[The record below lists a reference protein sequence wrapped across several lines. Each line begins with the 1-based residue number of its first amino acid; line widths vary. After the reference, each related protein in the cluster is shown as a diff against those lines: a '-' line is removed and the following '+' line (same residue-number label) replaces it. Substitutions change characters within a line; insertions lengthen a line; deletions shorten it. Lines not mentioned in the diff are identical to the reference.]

1 MNSPRRRAL
10 GITYSPKE
18 GWEVTAATL
27 ADGDDAGG
35 GPSHPDVAEQKDY
48 FRHWR
53 HAVTSVGEGRCI
65 QLFRAGEGKNLCLRQ
80 NIIWR
85 ETMTSPLEEPRGS
98 SPTLSLARSR
108 AGLILARPLLR
119 GAAVLPSWPSCCSPR
134 VPSSP
139 EQLVALA
146 GCPTLEQD
154 VSDLVCRD
162 GSNAH

>member
-1 MNSPRRRAL
+1 METMQEEALLIQMSQSRRIISGIGDMQSPL
-10 GITYSPKE
+10 
-18 GWEVTAATL
+18 WERE
-27 ADGDDAGG
+27 DAFSCSGQEKG
-35 GPSHPDVAEQKDY
+35 K
-48 FRHWR
+48 
-53 HAVTSVGEGRCI
+53 TSASGR
-65 QLFRAGEGKNLCLRQ
+65 

-85 ETMTSPLEEPRGS
+85 ETMTSPLEEPCGS

-108 AGLILARPLLR
+108 AGLILTRPLLR

-162 GSNAH
+162 GSDAH

>member
-1 MNSPRRRAL
+1 MNSPCRRAL

-35 GPSHPDVAEQKDY
+35 GSSHPDVAEQKDH

-80 NIIWR
+80 KHHMERDHDFPIGRALWLQPHAVLGTEQGWFNPH
-85 ETMTSPLEEPRGS
+85 TASA
-98 SPTLSLARSR
+98 ARS
-108 AGLILARPLLR
+108 GCSPELAQLLLPACPQLS
-119 GAAVLPSWPSCCSPR
+119 GAACRSRWLPH
-134 VPSSP
+134 
-139 EQLVALA
+139 A
-146 GCPTLEQD
+146 
-154 VSDLVCRD
+154 
-162 GSNAH
+162 